1 MFMYNLVCSVGSYVI
16 ARESKFGSFS
26 LKRPAVL
33 FNFELIEG
41 IMEAE
46 EEMKKGNFR
55 KAHELFD
62 DLLRKDKSK
71 VHYLLGKADCFVLE
85 GRLMDSLPIYSEAF
99 KSGKVQP
106 NRLLQFVDALTL
118 IIKSKLDKYEAND
131 ECDTILQ
138 CTICTGILCDPVTLP
153 CGESFCK
160 LCLEKQE
167 AKKCEHCD
175 SSFANMSLKAN
186 VILQDILEK
195 SFEKEL
201 GATRLRLEGN
211 NLHRKRQSLAAI
223 EKYLEAEKLSKYSSI
238 SLYNFKLDFFNL

>member
-1 MFMYNLVCSVGSYVI
+1 
-16 ARESKFGSFS
+16 
-26 LKRPAVL
+26 
-33 FNFELIEG
+33 
-41 IMEAE
+41 MEAE

-71 VHYLLGKADCFVLE
+71 VHHLLGKADCFVLE

>member
-1 MFMYNLVCSVGSYVI
+1 M
-16 ARESKFGSFS
+16 
-26 LKRPAVL
+26 
-33 FNFELIEG
+33 
-41 IMEAE
+41 
-46 EEMKKGNFR
+46 
-55 KAHELFD
+55 
-62 DLLRKDKSK
+62 
-71 VHYLLGKADCFVLE
+71 
-85 GRLMDSLPIYSEAF
+85 LPIYSEAF

-131 ECDTILQ
+131 DYDTILQ

-153 CGESFCK
+153 CGDSFCK

-167 AKKCEHCD
+167 AKKCEHCE

>member
-1 MFMYNLVCSVGSYVI
+1 MYNLVCSVGSYVI

-26 LKRPAVL
+26 FKRPAVL

-131 ECDTILQ
+131 DYDTILQ

-195 SFEKEL
+195 LFEKEL